1 MSKMLEHLPVFC
13 QHLVQHRLAIILVSA
28 PQDVM
33 MGAGHHL
40 YGVQL
45 HKSQVPDQ
53 RDRIELP
60 CRRAS
65 QVVRSQPEVSGV
77 AI

>member
-1 MSKMLEHLPVFC
+1 MSKMLEHQPIFC
-13 QHLVQHRLAIILVSA
+13 QQLVQHRLAVILVSA

-40 YGVQL
+40 YGIQL
-45 HKSQVPDQ
+45 DKSQVPDQ
-53 RDRIELP
+53 RDRVELP
-60 CRRAS
+60 GWRVS